1 MIRLCQRCS
10 KEFTDRPRSKYC
22 SIECSRFVS
31 PERRKIISE
40 KRTKFLLENKD
51 LHPWKKKTKHKSEPC
66 ERVKQ
71 FLKDSGIVFVEE
83 WNPLEDRNFS
93 IDIAFPD
100 IKLGIEI
107 NGNQHYNK
115 DGSLAPYYQQRH
127 DLIEK
132 AGWTLLELHYSIAF
146 NLEKL
151 KNILDIKEQPDYS
164 EYFKILEEKR
174 TQRNFSNPLVE
185 KRGVKVSRNT
195 DIKWEPFKQII
206 ANSDIDFSKFGWVN
220 KVAELLSISPQKVN
234 KWMKRYLPD
243 IYENKCFKRKSP

>member
-1 MIRLCQRCS
+1 MTRICQRCC
-10 KEFTDRPRSKYC
+10 KEYNHRPRSNYC
-22 SIECSRFVS
+22 STECSKQIT
-31 PERRKIISE
+31 PEHREKISKGRK
-40 KRTKFLLENKD
+40 KYLLENKE
-51 LHPWKKKTKHKSEPC
+51 LHPWKRKDKFKSEPC

-71 FLKDSGIVFVEE
+71 FLKDSGISFVEE
-83 WNPLEDRNFS
+83 WTPLEDRNFS

-100 IKLGIEI
+100 TKFGIEI

-174 TQRNFSNPLVE
+174 TQRNLAKPLVE
-185 KRGVKVSRNT
+185 KRGGKVSRNN